1 MTQLFNTGVG
11 YSAINTA
18 KSALSAL
25 IVLSDSRSPGQHSLV
40 TRYMKGVFES
50 RPSLPR
56 YGTTWDVSLALNWL
70 ITMDY
75 KTINLKQLTLKV
87 TLLLSLLTGQR
98 LQTLRCI
105 ELQHIDFTNNSCVI
119 HTLKVLKTTKPGKH
133 IPPIVLNLYDI
144 ENLCILRHLSRYRE
158 LTTSLRS
165 HPDGGSLLISFKK
178 PHSPV
183 VEDTLSR
190 RIKTS

>member
-1 MTQLFNTGVG
+1 MPYIRKWETYCSQQQIDPIHTNISQVLNFLTQLFNTGVG

-25 IVLSDSRSPGQHSLV
+25 IVLSDSRSLGQHPLV

-98 LQTLRCI
+98 L
-105 ELQHIDFTNNSCVI
+105 
-119 HTLKVLKTTKPGKH
+119 
-133 IPPIVLNLYDI
+133 
-144 ENLCILRHLSRYRE
+144 
-158 LTTSLRS
+158 
-165 HPDGGSLLISFKK
+165 
-178 PHSPV
+178 
-183 VEDTLSR
+183 
-190 RIKTS
+190 